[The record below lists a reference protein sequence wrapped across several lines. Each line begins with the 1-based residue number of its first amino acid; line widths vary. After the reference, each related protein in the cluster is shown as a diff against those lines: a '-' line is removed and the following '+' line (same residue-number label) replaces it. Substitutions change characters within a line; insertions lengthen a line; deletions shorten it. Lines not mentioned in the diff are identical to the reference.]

1 MELFEFYNKI
11 EEYQNQKNNILATV
25 LEGENS
31 GSRYF
36 FSKGDLITVY
46 GDGAIPD
53 EQLKEIA
60 QAQQSRITEADGQKV
75 FVEALKQPAHLVI
88 CGAGHVSQQVILLA
102 AKVGFHVTVLE
113 DRPSFAGEARRMGAD
128 RVICDSFEHGLD
140 QIPDR
145 EDTYFLVVT
154 RGHRYDKEC
163 LDIIL
168 KKPHCYVGMMASR
181 GRAALLKKQMEEEG
195 IDRRLLY

>member
-25 LEGENS
+25 LEGKTAEAAI
-31 GSRYF
+31 F

-60 QAQQSRITEADGQKV
+60 QAQQSRITKADGQKV

-102 AKVGFHVTVLE
+102 AKVGFSCDSTG
-113 DRPSFAGEARRMGAD
+113 RPSEFCRR
-128 RVICDSFEHGLD
+128 S
-140 QIPDR
+140 
-145 EDTYFLVVT
+145 
-154 RGHRYDKEC
+154 
-163 LDIIL
+163 
-168 KKPHCYVGMMASR
+168 KKNGGGSGDLR
-181 GRAALLKKQMEEEG
+181 QF
-195 IDRRLLY
+195 

>member
-1 MELFEFYNKI
+1 MSLQERHGKCYTFVDKRNRKKFTGENMELFEFYKKI

-36 FSKGDLITVY
+36 FSEGELIAVY
-46 GDGAIPD
+46 GDGVIPD

-128 RVICDSFEHGLD
+128 RVICDSFEHGPAKAGGRSGKRD
-140 QIPDR
+140 QP
-145 EDTYFLVVT
+145 
-154 RGHRYDKEC
+154 
-163 LDIIL
+163 
-168 KKPHCYVGMMASR
+168 
-181 GRAALLKKQMEEEG
+181 
-195 IDRRLLY
+195 

>member
-1 MELFEFYNKI
+1 MELFEFYKKI

-102 AKVGFHVTVLE
+102 A
-113 DRPSFAGEARRMGAD
+113 
-128 RVICDSFEHGLD
+128 
-140 QIPDR
+140 
-145 EDTYFLVVT
+145 
-154 RGHRYDKEC
+154 
-163 LDIIL
+163 
-168 KKPHCYVGMMASR
+168 
-181 GRAALLKKQMEEEG
+181 
-195 IDRRLLY
+195 

>member
-1 MELFEFYNKI
+1 MGDGILLSIRQKKVHRGENMELFEFYNKI

-60 QAQQSRITEADGQKV
+60 QAQQSRITEADG
-75 FVEALKQPAHLVI
+75 
-88 CGAGHVSQQVILLA
+88 
-102 AKVGFHVTVLE
+102 
-113 DRPSFAGEARRMGAD
+113 
-128 RVICDSFEHGLD
+128 
-140 QIPDR
+140 
-145 EDTYFLVVT
+145 
-154 RGHRYDKEC
+154 
-163 LDIIL
+163 
-168 KKPHCYVGMMASR
+168 
-181 GRAALLKKQMEEEG
+181 
-195 IDRRLLY
+195 